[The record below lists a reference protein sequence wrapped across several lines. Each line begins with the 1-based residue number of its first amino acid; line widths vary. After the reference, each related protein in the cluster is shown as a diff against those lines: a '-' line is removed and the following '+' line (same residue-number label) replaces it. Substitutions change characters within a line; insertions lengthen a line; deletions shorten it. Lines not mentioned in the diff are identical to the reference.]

1 MARDDDANTRAA
13 AWQMLALLVQ
23 PDAQPTR
30 RMLLKAC
37 PDVASTALKVGDD
50 ILMQKRDLF
59 AGVLEALEDL
69 IVAKNGSAS

>member
-1 MARDDDANTRAA
+1 MRMARDDDATIRAS

-37 PDVASTALKVGDD
+37 PDVATTALKVGKHDK
-50 ILMQKRDLF
+50 ILYYGFPRFHGGRNWQCF
-59 AGVLEALEDL
+59 TAA
-69 IVAKNGSAS
+69 